1 MFIHI
6 IKKGDFL
13 VGDQLLGDLSGQ
25 FRRLRTMY
33 LLYLLAAVAALICF
47 FFNKAATLVILGAS
61 LVCHFALIRP
71 RAKAYE
77 AAYTHACIQLTMQRR
92 LENAVHTPETVL
104 KEETLRCV
112 RLIPDNDSRGSI
124 LLREGVSATFR
135 GRPVLLGDATFAHSF
150 PAAGKTCHEFV
161 VGCWAAVELNE
172 DSGMDWR
179 LLSPG
184 VVGDAARRAFLEK
197 NPDLKPL
204 SWDENGFEGCLI
216 LRPEGTPDLP
226 PKSARSILKRLLER
240 EYDHPAVCI
249 RGRELHVML
258 VNRVLGQKA
267 SVRIPPSKAL
277 LERDLLPEL
286 DDVLALAKALDE
298 QK

>member
-1 MFIHI
+1 M
-6 IKKGDFL
+6 
-13 VGDQLLGDLSGQ
+13 GDQLFNALSGQ
-25 FRRLRTMY
+25 FRRLRMMY

-92 LENAVHTPETVL
+92 LENAAHTPEAVL
-104 KEETLRCV
+104 KQEKLRCV
-112 RLIPDNDSRGSI
+112 RLIPDNDNRGSI
-124 LLREGVSATFR
+124 LLREGVTGTGL

-150 PAAGKTCHEFV
+150 PAGGRTCHEFT
-161 VGCWAAVELNE
+161 VGCWVTVELKE

-179 LLSPG
+179 MLSPG
-184 VVGDAARRAFLEK
+184 VVGDAARRAFLDQ
-197 NPDLKPL
+197 NPDLKRL
-204 SWDENGFEGCLI
+204 SWEEKDFEGCLI

-267 SVRIPPSKAL
+267 SVRIPPDKAL

-286 DDVLALAKALDE
+286 DDVLALAKAIDE